1 MQKKILSKKEL
12 DNLDFSLLLK
22 NKVKK
27 LLKTR
32 RIKSEINH
40 LKHHFK
46 TDKWPLRAN
55 LLQEDFGIDNSLTF
69 YCLLQE
75 AGFKLY
81 YSKKKLAVMLKPRG
95 KK

>member
-1 MQKKILSKKEL
+1 M
-12 DNLDFSLLLK
+12 
-22 NKVKK
+22 
-27 LLKTR
+27 KTKT
-32 RIKSEINH
+32 IKSEIQH

-46 TDKWPLRAN
+46 TDKWPLRVN
-55 LLQEDFGIDNSLTF
+55 ILQEDFGINCSLTF

-81 YSKKKLAVMLKPRG
+81 YDEKKLALMLKPKG